1 MTDREKE
8 ILDLIKKNPMISQKE
23 IAQRLSITRS
33 SVGVHITNLTKKGY
47 IKGKGYI
54 IKEEDYVCIVGGVN
68 VDIQGFPK
76 KSFRLKDSNPG
87 KVKVSSGGV
96 GRNIGENLARLGV
109 ETRLISVLG
118 DDVYGKSIVDESR
131 LIGLNMDDCLILK
144 GQSTSTYLS
153 ILDEKG
159 DMAAA
164 ISYMDIFN
172 QMDTDFINSKAH
184 VIENSKLCIL
194 DTNIPE
200 ELIRY
205 ILLNFKGKEFFLDTV
220 STAKSMK
227 VKDLIGYFHTI
238 KPNKIEAEILSG
250 IKIKDMDSLNRVGEY
265 FLNKGVKRVFI
276 TLGEKGVYYNDGIN
290 FGLINGCSNVKV
302 VNATGAGDAFM
313 AAAVYGYLNGFDIDY
328 CTRFSM
334 GASILALS
342 HEKTINPNM
351 SVEEVNRIIEEMKLC

>member
-1 MTDREKE
+1 M
-8 ILDLIKKNPMISQKE
+8 
-23 IAQRLSITRS
+23 
-33 SVGVHITNLTKKGY
+33 
-47 IKGKGYI
+47 
-54 IKEEDYVCIVGGVN
+54 
-68 VDIQGFPK
+68 
-76 KSFRLKDSNPG
+76 
-87 KVKVSSGGV
+87 
-96 GRNIGENLARLGV
+96 
-109 ETRLISVLG
+109 G